1 MFVPPFRSILQAL
14 GTDEA
19 SLNASESVT
28 IPLELF
34 KLLLS
39 AIALSED
46 VDEERYLAEYPDV
59 ALATKTEVGRQALL
73 HFARSGYF
81 EGRRT
86 FTESLDSDYY
96 LRVNPDVARA
106 IARGDETSAED
117 HYFNWGRYELRAPS
131 ELAEREIAVWRKF
144 LKYQTG
150 KETT

>member
-1 MFVPPFRSILQAL
+1 MFVPPFKSILRAL

-19 SLNASESVT
+19 TLNASDSVT

-34 KLLLS
+34 KLLLT

-59 ALATKTEVGRQALL
+59 AQAAGTEVGPKALL

-86 FTESLDSDYY
+86 FAENFDHDYY
-96 LRVNPDVARA
+96 LKVNPDVARA
-106 IARGDETSAED
+106 IERGHVTSAED
-117 HYFNWGRYELRAPS
+117 HYFAWGRYELRAPS
-131 ELAEREIAVWRKF
+131 KIAERELAVWRKF
-144 LKYQTG
+144 LGYQPG
-150 KETT
+150 KGTI